1 MISVE
6 DAVNNS
12 LQFFRRVYK
21 DTVVQNV
28 RVEEAELSD
37 DREHWQITLGFD
49 VPETSVLIPAYSRS
63 YKTFTVDAT
72 SGQVESMRIRVVQ

>member
-1 MISVE
+1 MIGVE

-12 LQFFRRVYK
+12 LEFFRRIYK

-28 RVEEAELSD
+28 RVEEAELSVD
-37 DREHWQITLGFD
+37 QKHWQITLGFD
-49 VPETSVLIPAYSRS
+49 VPETSVLVPSYSRS